1 MRTNEEPADGIP
13 LKFTFPDGT
22 MKIRRFH
29 IFDQMQV
36 KLLNNSISFLVE
48 LSRILG

>member
-22 MKIRRFH
+22 MKIRRFQV
-29 IFDQMQV
+29 FDQMQV
-36 KLLNNSISFLVE
+36 KLLNNSISLV
-48 LSRILG
+48 LQC

>member
-22 MKIRRFH
+22 MKIRRFQV
-29 IFDQMQV
+29 FDQIQV
-36 KLLNNSISFLVE
+36 KPLNDSM
-48 LSRILG
+48 LSVMCS